1 MLKSNDMTSIH
12 TSEQAN
18 KRLAKRY
25 SFERR
30 FKFMGMFS
38 VLLAVLALV
47 ALLWTVFGKA
57 FGALTETYVTLDV
70 TYTKEDVDPSGK
82 ANPEEIGQQD
92 LDILWKTA
100 IRKAFPTVK
109 GRSDR
114 FALYKLISGAAG
126 LELRDA
132 VKADTSLIG
141 KTVTFDLLADDEVD
155 LYFKGYAGTLKA
167 LDNNG
172 TATLVQEE
180 DVVKVSFSET
190 ILGSILADVK
200 TNLLNNA
207 KRVDRQTRAQQRAV
221 TVFEMQLKNAKTDE
235 QKEAVTSRLD
245 AAKAQ
250 RDTLLEKAKQ
260 LRVEAENTST
270 TGALSAD
277 LPSVFV
283 YVNGGVVKATRIT
296 PNGLEGNVVLPLSSL
311 EPAKAGAWDVK
322 VNPVAE
328 SARKITDKQIIW
340 VEKLKSE
347 GRIQNTFNWR
357 FFSAADSREPERAG
371 VWGAVV
377 GSFWTM
383 LVTLVLAFPIGVM
396 AAIYLEEFAP
406 KNAITDFIEVNINN
420 LAAVPSIIFGLL
432 GLAVFLWIF
441 PFYRSAPLIGGM
453 VLALMTLPTII
464 IAGRAAIKAVPPS
477 IREAAL
483 GVGASK
489 NQAVFHHVLPL
500 AMPGILTGTIIGM
513 AQALGETAPLLLIGM
528 VAFIK
533 DIPASVVEPATV
545 LPVQIFRWADFPER
559 AFEMRTAA
567 AIVVL
572 LLFLVAM
579 NAIAIFLRQ
588 KFERKW

>member
-1 MLKSNDMTSIH
+1 MLKSDNMTSIH

-25 SFERR
+25 AFERR
-30 FKFMGMFS
+30 FKALGMFS
-38 VLLAVLALV
+38 VALAILALV

-57 FGALTETYVTLDV
+57 FGALTETYITLDV
-70 TYTKEDVDPSGK
+70 TYAKEDVDPSGK
-82 ANPEEIGQQD
+82 ADPEMIGQQD
-92 LDILWKTA
+92 LDILWKTS
-100 IRKAFPTVK
+100 IKKAFPTVR
-109 GRSDR
+109 GRRDK

-141 KTVTFDLLADDEVD
+141 KTVTADLLADDEVD
-155 LYFKGYAGTLKA
+155 LYMKGYAGRLKS
-167 LDNNG
+167 LSNDG
-172 TATLVQEE
+172 TATLVEGGEGIQ
-180 DVVKVSFSET
+180 VSFSES
-190 ILGSILADVK
+190 ILGDILESIK
-200 TNLLNNA
+200 SGLLERA
-207 KRVDRQTRAQQRAV
+207 KRVDRQARAQQRAV
-221 TVFEMQLKNAKTDE
+221 TVFEMQLKNARTEE
-235 QKEAVTSRLD
+235 QKTEVTDRLNR
-245 AAKAQ
+245 AKAE
-250 RDTLLEKAKQ
+250 RDSFIAKAKQ
-260 LRVEAENTST
+260 LRDEAEKTSSE
-270 TGALSAD
+270 GALSKE

-283 YVNGGVVKATRIT
+283 FVNGGVIKATRVT
-296 PNGLEGNVVLPLSSL
+296 PNGLEGTALLPLSSMDQ
-311 EPAKAGAWDVK
+311 AKAGAWDVK
-322 VNPVAE
+322 VNPMSE
-328 SARKITDKQIIW
+328 GARKITDKQIIW
-340 VEKLKSE
+340 IEKLKSE
-347 GRIQNTFNWR
+347 DRIKTTFNWR
-357 FFSAADSREPERAG
+357 FFTAADSREPERAG

-533 DIPASVVEPATV
+533 DIPSNVVEPATV